1 MSTTSQVQTGKTL
14 EVENSL
20 LIQNHDFKSQKAFK
34 PEKMTLL
41 QLERAAKK
49 QREQE
54 EQVVNVVEAIEASP
68 LDAAYALWKVLG
80 AFCGGAFQE
89 NKPGSS
95 WGGGGDPKLIGVN
108 VDHNQTIQVPFGVI
122 TSPTIA
128 GSIETKCDVNKD
140 GNLILIVSATVMKKD
155 APKIHEIAVL
165 TRAYIYG
172 PGDDKELADKLEAL
186 FGHRFESGN
195 SIYRNAALKIR
206 FPNYD
211 SASNISAADLNGFNP
226 EFMDLSGV
234 KPDELIFSEELWEE
248 VDTNLFTPIKHPDR
262 CKVHSIS
269 LKRGVLL
276 AGPYGTGKTLTAK
289 VAAFFAKMR
298 GWTFL
303 YVEGPKD
310 LPQAIN
316 FSKMYGRTVIFC
328 EDIDSAFNESGRK
341 RTQEVND
348 ILNTIDGIDT
358 KDRELIFVLTTNHVE
373 NINEA
378 LLRPGRMDAFIE
390 VLPPDAA
397 AAEALMRQYGRGLIP
412 DSEDLTK
419 VGEMMA
425 GIIPAFIR
433 EVVEKAKLSAI
444 RHVEDDNDIQILAS
458 DLEVSARNIRRH
470 IELVKPKTPD
480 NRSDLVKAAEALGDK
495 LTAGFTQAVKS
506 FFFFWKKEEVS
517 DTTDV
522 GADTYRA

>member
-1 MSTTSQVQTGKTL
+1 MFKKDMSTTSQVKTGQTL

-20 LIQNHDFKSQKAFK
+20 LIQNHDFNTQKAFK
-34 PEKMTLL
+34 PGKMTLI

-54 EQVVNVVEAIEASP
+54 EQIVNVVEAIEASP

-80 AFCGGAFQE
+80 QYCGGAFQE
-89 NKPGSS
+89 SKPGSS

-108 VDHNQTIQVPFGVI
+108 VDHNQTLQVPFGTMTV
-122 TSPTIA
+122 PTIA

-140 GNLILIVSATVMKKD
+140 GNLILVLNATVMKKD

-172 PGDDKELADKLEAL
+172 ENDEPGQ
-186 FGHRFESGN
+186 

-262 CKVHSIS
+262 CKTHGIS

-341 RTQEVND
+341 RTQEVNE

-444 RHVEDDNDIQILAS
+444 RHVENDDDICILSS

-470 IELVKPKTPD
+470 IKLVKPKTPD

-506 FFFFWKKEEVS
+506 FFFFWKKEDVS